1 MENIKPKQMVYTDD
15 YLISADQTTMSLF
28 SAFSLTSA
36 TSERVSGL
44 NILLSISCYRSH
56 YMCVCVLLNLCVY
69 V

>member
-1 MENIKPKQMVYTDD
+1 MVYTDD

-44 NILLSISCYRSH
+44 NILLSISCYKSH
-56 YMCVCVLLNLCVY
+56 YMRACVCF
-69 V
+69 